1 MRVYRFTCFYY
12 LPESE
17 RLGFGHPCLYTHDK
31 WTLTILQ
38 QKRDGK
44 GDARN
49 WEGRGRGGV
58 ESVSVLIEYKGLD
71 DQGDGRW

>member
-1 MRVYRFTCFYY
+1 MIWT
-12 LPESE
+12 
-17 RLGFGHPCLYTHDK
+17 PCLYTHDR

-44 GDARN
+44 GGHARN
-49 WEGRGRGGV
+49 WEGRGG
-58 ESVSVLIEYKGLD
+58 ESVPVLINKGLD

>member
-1 MRVYRFTCFYY
+1 MIWT
-12 LPESE
+12 
-17 RLGFGHPCLYTHDK
+17 PCLYTHDR

-44 GDARN
+44 GGHARN
-49 WEGRGRGGV
+49 WEGGG
-58 ESVSVLIEYKGLD
+58 ESVKVLIVYKGLD